1 MNQRLFSALLAL
13 AMCCATTTVATAQIY
28 VSRDANGTIVL
39 SDKPLGADAVT
50 YAVPKAAGVRTTR
63 SVATFAGGRYDDI
76 IAAHAATHSVRPEL
90 VRAVIAVESAFNPR
104 ARSPKGAMGLMQLMP
119 ATARDLGVERPY
131 DPDENIRGGVA
142 YLRSLLDRYRD
153 NEELALAAYNAGPGA
168 VDKYGQAIPPYR
180 ETRDY
185 VRRIKDR
192 TEVSV
197 QARAHVP
204 RIYRVTEV
212 IDGREVMRYTNVRPT
227 DDSPYEL
234 VSRHR

>member
-1 MNQRLFSALLAL
+1 MRQPLLRFVLAAAAL
-13 AMCCATTTVATAQIY
+13 CVSTSVATAQIY
-28 VSRDANGTIVL
+28 VSRDANGTITL
-39 SDKPLGADAVT
+39 SDKPLGPDAVT
-50 YAVPKAAGVRTTR
+50 YAVPKAQGVRTTK

-76 IAAHAATHSVRPEL
+76 IAAHASTHSVRPEL
-90 VRAVIAVESAFNPR
+90 VRAVIAVESGFNPR
-104 ARSPKGAMGLMQLMP
+104 ARSSKGAMGLMQLMP

-131 DPDENIRGGVA
+131 DPEQNIRGGVA
-142 YLRSLLDRYRD
+142 YLRSLLDRYGD

-168 VDKYGQAIPPYR
+168 VDKYGQVIPPYR

-192 TEVSV
+192 TNLLA
-197 QARAHVP
+197 QARPTVP

-227 DDSPYEL
+227 DDTPFE
-234 VSRHR
+234 VMGRQR